1 MADLNMAT
9 VMSLSGR
16 VGLVTGGGT
25 GIGFMIAKA
34 FAANG
39 AKVYITGRRL
49 DVLEKAA
56 ASVTGVPGSV
66 VPIQMDVTDEESVKA
81 GAKHIEGVDGK
92 LDILVN
98 NAGIGGSLRDPD
110 FTAKKLA
117 ATDPFEPETVQTWT
131 DIFALNTIAP
141 FFIVRAF
148 QSLLIKGA
156 QSRHEG
162 TASVINVAY
171 PVTKVAL
178 DKLTLVLGT
187 SFAQRGIPIRV
198 NVLAPGVFASQLVSP
213 ELLEEIKTKPFPGMV
228 APIPAKRQ
236 GTEVE
241 MGMTAVY
248 LAASDYTNGAVLSV
262 DGGVS
267 NIMESKMP
275 VVVHGLFFQTE
286 AAGPWI
292 CPKSNSSE
300 RDTACRLRR
309 FGGKSWVS
317 PEFKVQDV

>member
-56 ASVTGVPGSV
+56 ASVTGVSGSLV
-66 VPIQMDVTDEESVKA
+66 AIQMDVTDEESVKT
-81 GAKHIEGVDGK
+81 GAKHIEGIDGK

-98 NAGIGGSLRDPD
+98 NAGFGGSLRDPD
-110 FTAKKLA
+110 FIAKKNA
-117 ATDPFEPETVQTWT
+117 AEDPFEPETVQNWA

-141 FFIVRAF
+141 FFVVRAF
-148 QSLLIKGA
+148 QYLLIKGA
-156 QSRHEG
+156 HSRQQG
-162 TASVINVAY
+162 TSSVINVSSVAAAMNTTSPLSSAAY
-171 PVTKVAL
+171 NVTKAAL
-178 DKLTLVLGT
+178 DKLTLVLAT
-187 SFAQRGIPIRV
+187 SFAGRDIPIRV
-198 NVLAPGVFASQLVSP
+198 NVLAPGLFASQMGSP
-213 ELLEEIKTKPFPGMV
+213 EIVEMVKTKPLPGMV
-228 APIPAKRQ
+228 APIPARRQ

-248 LAASDYTNGAVLSV
+248 LAVSDYTNGAVLSV
-262 DGGVS
+262 DGAVALV
-267 NIMESKMP
+267 NP
-275 VVVHGLFFQTE
+275 
-286 AAGPWI
+286 
-292 CPKSNSSE
+292 
-300 RDTACRLRR
+300 
-309 FGGKSWVS
+309 
-317 PEFKVQDV
+317 

>member
-1 MADLNMAT
+1 MADLSMAT

-16 VGLVTGGGT
+16 VGLVTGGGM

-56 ASVTGVPGSV
+56 ASVTGVPGSIIL
-66 VPIQMDVTDEESVKA
+66 IQMDVTDEESVKA
-81 GAKHIEGVDGK
+81 GVKHIEGIDGK

-98 NAGIGGSLRDPD
+98 NAGIGNSLRDPD

-117 ATDPFEPETVQTWT
+117 ATDPFEPETLQTWT

-141 FFIVRAF
+141 FFVVRAF

-156 QSRHEG
+156 RSRHEG
-162 TASVINVAY
+162 TASVINVSS
-171 PVTKVAL
+171 VVAKMNALTLLSSAFTL

-198 NVLAPGVFASQLVSP
+198 NVLVPGVFASQLVSP
-213 ELLEEIKTKPFPGMV
+213 EVLDEIKTKPFPGMV

-236 GTEVE
+236 GTEAE
-241 MGMTAVY
+241 MGMTVVY
-248 LAASDYTNGAVLSV
+248 LAVSDYMNGAVLSV
-262 DGGVS
+262 DGAISLV
-267 NIMESKMP
+267 NP
-275 VVVHGLFFQTE
+275 
-286 AAGPWI
+286 
-292 CPKSNSSE
+292 
-300 RDTACRLRR
+300 
-309 FGGKSWVS
+309 
-317 PEFKVQDV
+317 

>member
-25 GIGFMIAKA
+25 GIGYMIAKA

-49 DVLEKAA
+49 GVLEQAA
-56 ASVTGVPGSV
+56 ASVTGVPGSI

-98 NAGIGGSLRDPD
+98 NAGIAGPLRDPD
-110 FTAKKLA
+110 FTAKKFA

-131 DIFALNTIAP
+131 DLFALNTIAP

-156 QSRHEG
+156 HSRPQG
-162 TASVINVAY
+162 TSSVINVSSVGAQVNTPTPLTSVAY
-171 PVTKVAL
+171 LMTKSAL
-178 DKLTLVLGT
+178 DKLTLVLGM

-198 NVLAPGVFASQLVSP
+198 NVLAPGVFASQLISP
-213 ELLEEIKTKPFPGMV
+213 EVLEAIKTKPLSRMV

-241 MGMTAVY
+241 MGMTAVH
-248 LAASDYTNGAVLSV
+248 LAVSDYTNGAVLTV

-267 NIMESKMP
+267 LVNP
-275 VVVHGLFFQTE
+275 
-286 AAGPWI
+286 
-292 CPKSNSSE
+292 
-300 RDTACRLRR
+300 
-309 FGGKSWVS
+309 
-317 PEFKVQDV
+317 